1 MSSSNIRQLLRTARP
16 SLEALEDRLVPSGV
30 SFDLTKRG
38 AQDVINGAIFQQCDA
53 QPTGTG
59 YIHSF
64 VRLQTNADTEEGY
77 NTDARPVQFD
87 ENKSPQFTHSIQVGD
102 APLVSVGGVLYRE
115 FLLDVNQKGSAPL
128 ISLDELRVYV
138 ASAPNLSGYNPTTL
152 QLADQDPVYD
162 LDQGGDNWVK
172 LNYSLNAGSG
182 SGDMTVLIPAERFG
196 ANPNQYVY
204 LYSSFGQNC
213 AANSGFEEWAVRTT
227 PTSAPQGTASLSGTV
242 FQDGN
247 QNGVFDDGDVG
258 IAGATVVLN
267 GVNDLG
273 QNVVLVAV
281 TDVNGNY
288 QFTNL
293 RQGVYS
299 LTEVQ
304 PAGYDDGNDTIG
316 TQGGQTTNDR
326 FYDIYLAAAV
336 NGEHNNFG
344 ELLVLPNS

>member
-1 MSSSNIRQLLRTARP
+1 MSSSNVRQTLRTARP
-16 SLEALEDRLVPSGV
+16 VVEALEDRLVPSGV
-30 SFDLTKRG
+30 SLDLTRRG
-38 AQDVINGAIFQQCDA
+38 AEGVINDAIFQQCDA

-64 VRLQTNADTEEGY
+64 VRLQTNAATEQGY
-77 NTDARPVQFD
+77 NTDARPLQFD
-87 ENKSPQFTHSIQVGD
+87 ENKSPQFTRSIQVGD
-102 APLVSVGGVLYRE
+102 APFVSVDGVLYRK

-162 LDQGGDNWVK
+162 MGDNWVK

-182 SGDMTVLIPAERFG
+182 SGDMYFLVPAQLLG
-196 ANPNQYVY
+196 ADPSQYVY
-204 LYSSFGQNC
+204 IYSSFGKNC
-213 AANSGFEEWAVRTT
+213 AANSGFEEWAVPTT
-227 PTSAPQGTASLSGTV
+227 PASTPQGTASLSGNV
-242 FQDGN
+242 FWDVN
-247 QNGVFDDGDVG
+247 QNGVFDAGDQG

-267 GVNDLG
+267 GINDLG
-273 QNVVLVAV
+273 QNVVLVAT
-281 TDVNGNY
+281 TDVNGAY

-293 RQGVYS
+293 RAGVYS

-316 TQGGQTTNDR
+316 TQGGLVTNDR
-326 FYDIYLAAAV
+326 FYDIFLADAV
-336 NGEHNNFG
+336 NGKQNNFG
-344 ELLVLPNS
+344 EILSLPNS